1 MNPIEHVWNQLGK
14 HVRRRR
20 NPPITT
26 KQLVQAL
33 KNGTIFP
40 KMICEGL
47 FVACHDAAQHLYRQK
62 VTTRDINITIDTN

>member
-1 MNPIEHVWNQLGK
+1 
-14 HVRRRR
+14 
-20 NPPITT
+20 
-26 KQLVQAL
+26 L

-40 KMICEGL
+40 KMLCEGL